1 MSRGYVNTS
10 IDSTNRKHV
19 KASEPEYDDV
29 AFNPKPEYENITLDH
44 DVKMDANPAYEMHSH
59 EVKMDTDPA
68 YQTVVQM

>member
-1 MSRGYVNTS
+1 M
-10 IDSTNRKHV
+10 

-68 YQTVVQM
+68 YQTVVQK